1 MITEEL
7 LPQPVADAFERSRQQ
22 DDERADVCPAICKDS
37 TIPDHYYFAFMPSN
51 ERLLVAE
58 NGRIPAQHEVEEL
71 AIRYYSYMT
80 SVQMIRRLTS
90 DNGVKLTDKRYHS
103 FRQLLEAVENNVIRL
118 ATEEIQQAFAR
129 FFDLLDT
136 IQQEQQAILEHTA
149 EAEKLMDDTIS
160 RGAFTTAEQEL
171 MEQHVNKIVQAQYN
185 IAQKKEETTASQ
197 AEVFEFFKEE
207 MWLDLKL
214 MTYYVRLR
222 VLRREL
228 WSEEE
233 SYMQNPDNP
242 ALVPDCQ
249 DEQFKAFI
257 KNKLRNEKE
266 ALT

>member
-1 MITEEL
+1 MITKEL
-7 LPQPVADAFERSRQQ
+7 LPQQVSEAAERNRKQ
-22 DDERADVCPAICKDS
+22 DDERMDVCPAVCKDNN
-37 TIPDHYYFAFMPSN
+37 IPVHYYFTFMPSN
-51 ERLLVAE
+51 ERLLIAE
-58 NGRIPAQHEVEEL
+58 DGRVPAQHEVEDL
-71 AIRYYSYMT
+71 AARYYSYMT

-90 DNGVKLTDKRYHS
+90 DDGVKLTDTRYHS
-103 FRQLLEAVENNVIRL
+103 FRQLLEAVEKNVMRL
-118 ATEEIQQAFAR
+118 ATDIIQQAFSR

-136 IQQEQQAILEHTA
+136 IRQEQESILKHTA
-149 EAEKLMDDTIS
+149 EAEKLMNDTIS
-160 RGAFTTAEQEL
+160 KGTFTTAEQEV
-171 MEQHVNKIVQAQYN
+171 MEEHLNKIVQAQYT

-222 VLRREL
+222 VLRKEL

-242 ALVPDCQ
+242 ALVPDSQ

-257 KNKLRNEKE
+257 KHKLRNEKE
-266 ALT
+266 VLA